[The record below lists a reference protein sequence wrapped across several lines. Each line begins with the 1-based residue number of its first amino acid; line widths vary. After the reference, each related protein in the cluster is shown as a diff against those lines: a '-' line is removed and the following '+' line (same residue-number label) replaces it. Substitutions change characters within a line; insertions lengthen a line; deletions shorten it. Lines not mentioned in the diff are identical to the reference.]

1 MNNTVS
7 TDMIENTSTYQKIE
21 QFKKNL
27 VIKAENRKVL
37 QSGLIHYRQ
46 TNEFPSFLS
55 NTNVKILKD
64 ILEHEKRNNN
74 T

>member
-7 TDMIENTSTYQKIE
+7 TDMIEKTETYQKIE
-21 QFKKNL
+21 KFKKNL
-27 VIKAENRKVL
+27 SIKLENRKLL

-55 NTNVKILKD
+55 ATNVNILKD
-64 ILEHEKRNNN
+64 ILDHEKGDN
-74 T
+74 